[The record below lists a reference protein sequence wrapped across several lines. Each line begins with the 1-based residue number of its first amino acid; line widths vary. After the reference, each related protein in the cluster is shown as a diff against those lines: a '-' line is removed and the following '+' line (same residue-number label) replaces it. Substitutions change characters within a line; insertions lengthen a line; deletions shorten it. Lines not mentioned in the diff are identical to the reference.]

1 MGALIRLELNKLV
14 RQKPFWITLIVLLV
28 MMLECYL
35 GWVNPGGSNFHI
47 LTKDGMLL
55 SGRKAIMQDRQYS
68 ERYRGILTD
77 ERVGEILQNERDN
90 EAQIEEKIKFA
101 ETSDRIS
108 VYAFS
113 INRLVGYYF
122 LNTNR
127 DPGGGLE
134 TWSYRY
140 KEEELCPLTE
150 VFPESAMPLYYEY
163 SVQWGGALEAVIT
176 SIFLLNIL
184 LFLGVSPVFSEERV
198 RKMNALLF
206 TSKFG
211 RWKCFLA
218 KTATAYVLGTGLV
231 LGVLLLIIS
240 ATLLLFGTEG
250 LQCSIQLVEPF
261 LYQDCPAAKTL
272 GMVIVDAALL
282 SMAGFF
288 FTISLTILASV
299 LAKNSLHAAIL
310 SLALFAS
317 PVIVRIFRVSDA
329 IKLIAPVN
337 RMFDFSG
344 VMSLPEVSLGNIRI
358 AYSHAA
364 SGILLLGSVVIILLA
379 GVFYQRYAAE

>member
-90 EAQIEEKIKFA
+90 EAQIEEKIKIA

-127 DPGGGLE
+127 DHGGGLE

-150 VFPESAMPLYYEY
+150 VFPESAIP
-163 SVQWGGALEAVIT
+163 
-176 SIFLLNIL
+176 
-184 LFLGVSPVFSEERV
+184 R
-198 RKMNALLF
+198 
-206 TSKFG
+206 
-211 RWKCFLA
+211 CFA
-218 KTATAYVLGTGLV
+218 CFFRRACKENECSFVYV
-231 LGVLLLIIS
+231 
-240 ATLLLFGTEG
+240 
-250 LQCSIQLVEPF
+250 
-261 LYQDCPAAKTL
+261 
-272 GMVIVDAALL
+272 
-282 SMAGFF
+282 
-288 FTISLTILASV
+288 
-299 LAKNSLHAAIL
+299 
-310 SLALFAS
+310 
-317 PVIVRIFRVSDA
+317 
-329 IKLIAPVN
+329 
-337 RMFDFSG
+337 
-344 VMSLPEVSLGNIRI
+344 
-358 AYSHAA
+358 
-364 SGILLLGSVVIILLA
+364 
-379 GVFYQRYAAE
+379 